1 MWNLFD
7 ALGDGLLLAGPD
19 GKIVMV
25 NRRCAEMFG
34 YAREELAGLPV
45 DALVPS
51 DVRGDHLGYRAAY
64 QQAPEPRP
72 MAERAR
78 LAALRRDGATVPV
91 EITLSPVPTASE
103 TFVLAVI
110 RDAAEPRPRDD
121 LASLARGTT
130 AGQPRIAGDLLD
142 RVVNRLFQ
150 MGLTLQAAGGLPG
163 ETARARLAE
172 ALDQLDDVIQELR
185 DYAFASGD
193 PGPSTPLSRG
203 WPVS

>member
-1 MWNLFD
+1 
-7 ALGDGLLLAGPD
+7 
-19 GKIVMV
+19 
-25 NRRCAEMFG
+25 
-34 YAREELAGLPV
+34 
-45 DALVPS
+45 
-51 DVRGDHLGYRAAY
+51 
-64 QQAPEPRP
+64 

-91 EITLSPVPTASE
+91 EITLSPVPTALE

-121 LASLARGTT
+121 LASLALGHHGRPCANRRGSARPGGEPAVPDGTDP
-130 AGQPRIAGDLLD
+130 AG
-142 RVVNRLFQ
+142 
-150 MGLTLQAAGGLPG
+150 AGGLPG

-203 WPVS
+203 WPVG